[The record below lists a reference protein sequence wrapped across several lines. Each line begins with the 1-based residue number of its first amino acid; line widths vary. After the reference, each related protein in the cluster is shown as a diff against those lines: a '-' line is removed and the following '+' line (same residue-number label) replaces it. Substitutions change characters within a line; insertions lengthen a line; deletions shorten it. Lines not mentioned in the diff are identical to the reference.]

1 MNLSP
6 AAPALPA
13 LPHRWAL
20 LRHDFPWLHWD
31 FLLARNHAPAAT
43 TWRLLRTPC
52 VNEPI
57 AAQALPDHRLLYLDY
72 EGPVSGGRGSV
83 QRLDRGEWQES
94 GTTSACRID
103 PHAVPATNTAS
114 QLLLHVQFLG
124 CSRFSAAKLIRTP
137 DGRLFWTF
145 TADLSHVASENH
157 SPLVPAKN
165 SC

>member
-1 MNLSP
+1 MSVSP
-6 AAPALPA
+6 AHPATA
-13 LPHRWAL
+13 KSPHRWAL

-31 FLLARNHAPAAT
+31 FLLARPNAPAAT

-57 AAQALPDHRLLYLDY
+57 AALALPDHRLLYLDY

-83 QRLDRGEWQES
+83 QRLDGGEWQEMA
-94 GTTSACRID
+94 TDNACQTAPHSA
-103 PHAVPATNTAS
+103 PTAS
-114 QLLLHVQFLG
+114 PAEQLLLQIQFHG
-124 CSRFSAAKLIRTP
+124 CSRFAAAKLTCTT

-145 TADLSHVASENH
+145 TSVLSLVARKTD
-157 SPLVPAKN
+157 SPLVPAEN